1 MTLAAGFKFEHP
13 KAEGVSPI
21 LLLSDSRYSRG
32 TQPYR
37 DDGKK
42 VCALAKNIYAV
53 FAGNVLEAQRALAKV
68 KERLSFS
75 ASGSF
80 EDLRK
85 ILKSSFDSKITTW
98 DPRQTPHCLLGVIS
112 TEGNSKLLYARPDV
126 TRYRYEVLERSQA
139 VIGLQQLEPKLKK
152 KIDTFKPK
160 GLYHPKQHFM
170 FLPENIFPSNQQQA
184 IHDAREI
191 SGNILR
197 VFLEI
202 VEDPKE
208 DGVNPPIQ
216 NVLLLPSGSKQIEL
230 FSVDPSSI
238 KNPTIARKT
247 ARASEVSEESD
258 PSYKAIVELIIRDSA
273 P

>member
-42 VCALAKNIYAV
+42 VRALAKNIYAV

-68 KERLSFS
+68 KECLSFS

-80 EDLRK
+80 EDIRI

-98 DPRQTPHCLLGVIS
+98 DDQTPHCLLGVIS
-112 TEGNSKLLYARPDV
+112 TEGNSKLLYARPDG
-126 TRYRYEVLERSQA
+126 TRYEVLERSQA
-139 VIGLQQLEPKLKK
+139 VIGRLQLEPKLQK
-152 KIDTFKPK
+152 KIDAFKPK
-160 GLYHPKQHFM
+160 GLYHPKHFM
-170 FLPENIFPSNQQQA
+170 YLPDDIFPSNHDRKQRA

-191 SGNILR
+191 SRNILR

-202 VEDPKE
+202 VDDPIE
-208 DGVNPPIQ
+208 DGVNPPLQ
-216 NVLLLPSGSKQIEL
+216 SVLLLPSGSEQIEL
-230 FSVDPSSI
+230 FVIDPSSI
-238 KNPTIARKT
+238 KNPKIERKT

-273 P
+273 